1 MQNRATPHETTRRS
15 FLAGTTSALLA
26 GPLASVLPSHLQAAQ
41 QAARANVGDLRVTEI
56 ETHHITLEYHDWL
69 AYPFNHFYGPVQ
81 RTVYVVHTNAGLV
94 GLGESGSPESTETI
108 KKYQGTS
115 PFDWVGDETSLGLG
129 TAMYDLMG
137 QSAGVPVYK
146 LFGQRYRRWVPV
158 GAWTVSTHP
167 KRMAEAVTRY
177 AARGY
182 RWLKFHLSPFENILD
197 QFKAMQAVAPEGFKI
212 HLDFTMHGTN
222 DHVIELLEKISAF
235 PIAGCYE
242 DPLFE
247 KDIDGYVELRKRIN
261 LPVVLHHSPL
271 GATFEVLKRAAD
283 AYILGHAKIGTAI
296 RRSGLFA
303 GANIPFMLQN
313 VGGHITR
320 TMTTHMQAAF
330 KTASFHFQCDA
341 ESWKSDVVKERE
353 EPTNGFIRV
362 PEKPGLGLTLD
373 RDELQ
378 RLKELKL
385 PAQPKWIIKT
395 RFANGTMMYNIAD
408 PQDSLF
414 MVRPDKRRLIP
425 MSYNS
430 PVTTEYWDDDGSAA
444 YKLMFQRIE
453 KSGVVL
459 VKGAPGESEKK
470 NGPEK
475 E

>member
-1 MQNRATPHETTRRS
+1 MNHRIQSPRQSRRLFLQGTTAA
-15 FLAGTTSALLA
+15 FLAGSVAT
-26 GPLASVLPSHLQAAQ
+26 PLPPFLQAAQ
-41 QAARANVGDLRVTEI
+41 QQANNNVGDLRVTEI
-56 ETHHITLEYHDWL
+56 ESHEITLEYHDWL
-69 AYPFNHFYGPVQ
+69 SYQFNHFYGPVK
-81 RTVYVVHTNAGLV
+81 RTVYVVHTNRGLV
-94 GLGESGSPESTETI
+94 GLGESGSPESAATI
-108 KKYQGTS
+108 KKYQGTN

-137 QSAGVPVYK
+137 QAAGVPVYK

-222 DHVIELLEKISAF
+222 DHVVELLDKISAF

-247 KDIDGYVELRKRIN
+247 KDIEAYAELRQRIK

-271 GATFEVLKRAAD
+271 GATFEVLRRAAD
-283 AYILGHAKIGTAI
+283 SYILGHAKIGVAM

-303 GANIPFMLQN
+303 AANIPFMLQN

-320 TMTTHMQAAF
+320 TMTTHMQSAF

-341 ESWKSDVVKERE
+341 ESWKSDVVKERQ
-353 EPTNGFIRV
+353 EPTNGFVRV
-362 PEKPGLGLTLD
+362 SEKPGLGLTLD
-373 RDELQ
+373 REELQ

-453 KSGVVL
+453 REGVVL
-459 VKGAPGESEKK
+459 VKPK
-470 NGPEK
+470 
-475 E
+475 